1 MCTVHTVP
9 YHTYYTSK
17 AFYFRKCIHWPCASL
32 SFSLFRTVE
41 EKIIR
46 TQNFC
51 ALSTFNNV
59 IRMVNF
65 NLFISTVSMLQ
76 SNSHKSNACQVIRC
90 SVDHSEK
97 RNTHTHK
104 EGKKIWKEKARNGN
118 EKFLWYAA
126 PIYVSGARLWA
137 IIFEFGFSIKFP
149 VEMLYTWIISQ
160 CASIKVKCA
169 NATPFISWLKSLLQF
184 RFVVTNIL
192 YRQNMGNTIAT
203 ELLFLRFQ
211 HRNQTHSSETYISS
225 IDVSR

>member
-1 MCTVHTVP
+1 MLDFFWNFGLFVSVLVGKWCVQYIP
-9 YHTYYTSK
+9 YHTIPYILHIKGILLSEMY
-17 AFYFRKCIHWPCASL
+17 SL
-32 SFSLFRTVE
+32 AHPFSFSLFGTVE
-41 EKIIR
+41 KKLSVHKIS
-46 TQNFC
+46 

-97 RNTHTHK
+97 RNTHIHK

-126 PIYVSGARLWA
+126 PIYVSSARLWA

-169 NATPFISWLKSLLQF
+169 NAGTPLDF
-184 RFVVTNIL
+184 
-192 YRQNMGNTIAT
+192 
-203 ELLFLRFQ
+203 
-211 HRNQTHSSETYISS
+211 
-225 IDVSR
+225 D